1 MKLFYHVVTV
11 RWGRGQACV
20 ELATMDDGGTSPL
33 IMEGDVIRGMPPV
46 PATPITQLAQGLLG
60 IMLALLRMARWAL
73 HFLSITVPSAVYRIL
88 HYSMTVKV
96 TFPVLV
102 LWCVCVTSLVILWLR
117 YRHWNRY
124 EYVREAPIR
133 KIHPAD
139 LPSEEAPET
148 HDYDCLLYTSDAAD
162 E

>member
-73 HFLSITVPSAVYRIL
+73 HFLSITVPL
-88 HYSMTVKV
+88 
-96 TFPVLV
+96 
-102 LWCVCVTSLVILWLR
+102 SL
-117 YRHWNRY
+117 
-124 EYVREAPIR
+124 
-133 KIHPAD
+133 IHI
-139 LPSEEAPET
+139 
-148 HDYDCLLYTSDAAD
+148 
-162 E
+162 